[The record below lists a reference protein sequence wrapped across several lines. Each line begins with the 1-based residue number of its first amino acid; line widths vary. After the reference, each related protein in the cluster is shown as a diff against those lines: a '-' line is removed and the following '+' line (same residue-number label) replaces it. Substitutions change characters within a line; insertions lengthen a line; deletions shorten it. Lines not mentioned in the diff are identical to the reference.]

1 MGISASLFDDIGWEC
16 GFTAGWILLARAK
29 AWFHSYG
36 PDRSAREGGP
46 NDVVPGRSHMRAP
59 TGGGGRQ
66 SGSHPESVSS
76 RSLEPA
82 QAWQVL
88 GLVNDSIQRADG
100 KGAVTMGAAGVVG
113 GALYSL
119 VGNRAHPGVAL
130 DVAAAT
136 CLTLVIAAAI
146 FSGLCL
152 MPTLAVQ
159 GRTEQ
164 PFHLLRS
171 HRPPPS
177 KCYGKSG
184 SQRSLRALTG
194 EGHLLLED
202 LAAQLWA
209 NTQVA
214 RRKYQMNRLGLIAIL
229 LAILAFAVTGI
240 IAVISAQ
247 ASLVEP
253 LAVPARSGLSA

>member
-1 MGISASLFDDIGWEC
+1 
-16 GFTAGWILLARAK
+16 
-29 AWFHSYG
+29 
-36 PDRSAREGGP
+36 
-46 NDVVPGRSHMRAP
+46 MRAP
-59 TGGGGRQ
+59 TGGGRHQ

-76 RSLEPA
+76 RTLEPA

-152 MPTLAVQ
+152 MP
-159 GRTEQ
+159 R
-164 PFHLLRS
+164 LRS
-171 HRPPPS
+171 KDEPNSLVYFDHIARRHQS
-177 KCYGKSG
+177 VMGRADY
-184 SQRSLRALTG
+184 QRSLRALTG
-194 EGHLLLED
+194 EGNLLLED
-202 LAAQLWA
+202 LAAQIWA

-229 LAILAFAVTGI
+229 LATLALAVTGI

-247 ASLVEP
+247 ASLAEP
-253 LAVPARSGLSA
+253 